1 MSLGS
6 VDVSLSPLLCLRVR
20 QFRRDECGLVTPNER
35 GATTSGA
42 LSGTTR
48 RAGRRSAGAIFP
60 PGVVIPKALVALAGQ
75 ALSHLFGI
83 SKPHSFCL
91 ARRKNGLQQW

>member
-42 LSGTTR
+42 LSG
-48 RAGRRSAGAIFP
+48 
-60 PGVVIPKALVALAGQ
+60 
-75 ALSHLFGI
+75 
-83 SKPHSFCL
+83 
-91 ARRKNGLQQW
+91 